1 MRNKPIR
8 IALLGAESTGKTSLS
23 LAMSQ
28 ALSAHGQKVL
38 TVTEK
43 LREWC
48 NQHGRTPQAHEQAHI
63 AASQCEAIFSITEG
77 WVIADTTALM
87 TAVYSDYIFQ
97 DKSLYDFAL
106 DHQSQFDA
114 TLLMGLDVAW
124 VADGLQRDGQH
135 VREPVDNLL
144 RQALSQANIDF
155 KVVYGQGH
163 SALDPIEVEATT
175 LAEAIISG
183 DSESVRLLAIHA
195 LALKQVAKGEGTT
208 LELAATADT
217 ASITVARLDEMKASI
232 AKLTGADPSSIV
244 ITVTTAPLYRER
256 AYNETLPPVII
267 KVYLPRAK
275 AGTLVDSV
283 VHAHEACQSGH
294 EQLCLLLAQLFIQPV
309 EDAERVTLQLDAC
322 RMGRH

>member
-1 MRNKPIR
+1 MSTSVIR
-8 IALLGAESTGKTSLS
+8 VALLGAESTGKTSLS

-106 DHQSQFDA
+106 EYQSQFDA

-124 VADGLQRDGQH
+124 VADGLQRDGKH

-155 KVVYGQGH
+155 KVVYGQGQARVNAAIM
-163 SALDPIEVEATT
+163 ALQ
-175 LAEAIISG
+175 
-183 DSESVRLLAIHA
+183 DSLPPELKSLLAS
-195 LALKQVAKGEGTT
+195 LALSDTQLQRENNQFGLNQGRTVWRCD
-208 LELAATADT
+208 LCSDADC
-217 ASITVARLDEMKASI
+217 EH
-232 AKLTGADPSSIV
+232 KLFSD
-244 ITVTTAPLYRER
+244 
-256 AYNETLPPVII
+256 
-267 KVYLPRAK
+267 
-275 AGTLVDSV
+275 
-283 VHAHEACQSGH
+283 
-294 EQLCLLLAQLFIQPV
+294 LLKP
-309 EDAERVTLQLDAC
+309 
-322 RMGRH
+322 

>member
-106 DHQSQFDA
+106 EHQSQFDA

-144 RQALSQANIDF
+144 RQAMSQANIDF
-155 KVVYGQGH
+155 KVVYGQGQARVNAAMM
-163 SALDPIEVEATT
+163 ALQ
-175 LAEAIISG
+175 
-183 DSESVRLLAIHA
+183 DSLPPELKSLLAS
-195 LALKQVAKGEGTT
+195 LALSDTQLQRENNQFGLNQGRTVWRCD
-208 LELAATADT
+208 LCSDADC
-217 ASITVARLDEMKASI
+217 EH
-232 AKLTGADPSSIV
+232 KLFSD
-244 ITVTTAPLYRER
+244 
-256 AYNETLPPVII
+256 
-267 KVYLPRAK
+267 
-275 AGTLVDSV
+275 
-283 VHAHEACQSGH
+283 
-294 EQLCLLLAQLFIQPV
+294 LLKP
-309 EDAERVTLQLDAC
+309 
-322 RMGRH
+322 

>member
-23 LAMSQ
+23 QYMSQ

-106 DHQSQFDA
+106 QYQNQFDA

-124 VADGLQRDGQH
+124 VADGLQRDGKH

-144 RQALSQANIDF
+144 RQAMSQANIDF
-155 KVVYGQGH
+155 KVVYGQGQARVNAAMM
-163 SALDPIEVEATT
+163 ALQ
-175 LAEAIISG
+175 
-183 DSESVRLLAIHA
+183 DSLPPELKSLLAS
-195 LALKQVAKGEGTT
+195 LALSDTQLQRENNQFGLNQGRTVWRCD
-208 LELAATADT
+208 LCSDADC
-217 ASITVARLDEMKASI
+217 EH
-232 AKLTGADPSSIV
+232 KLFSD
-244 ITVTTAPLYRER
+244 
-256 AYNETLPPVII
+256 
-267 KVYLPRAK
+267 
-275 AGTLVDSV
+275 
-283 VHAHEACQSGH
+283 
-294 EQLCLLLAQLFIQPV
+294 LLKP
-309 EDAERVTLQLDAC
+309 
-322 RMGRH
+322 